1 MGRKIY
7 GGRSAARQQT
17 LKIPDKPSVSAKT
30 GYGGGSGA
38 GVPPWSLRFRLHWG
52 IRPPVGRRRTG
63 INPFRPFRCVPPGC
77 PKGSGS
83 PCFWGGAHRGN
94 GRRPAN
100 SAGKHGRRFRRLRP
114 DAFPGC
120 PKPEACPAAKGFAG
134 NAAEAETRIV
144 RPLIRGCA
152 AEMATKTGRRS
163 GDLNK
168 QDQRVQDMG
177 RAESVPRRDGGF
189 RFLWEK
195 TGRLPGKPEKIREGI
210 RERSATP
217 PASAMEAIGPFSRR
231 LDRKARLDF
240 TIRFAIGFIQL
251 KSACRCIRPLRTGPP
266 LRPGSSGMR
275 LRTAGTVWPYP
286 FP

>member
-1 MGRKIY
+1 MRTAETE
-7 GGRSAARQQT
+7 GGRR
-17 LKIPDKPSVSAKT
+17 IPPENTDAVSD
-30 GYGGGSGA
+30 G
-38 GVPPWSLRFRLHWG
+38 
-52 IRPPVGRRRTG
+52 
-63 INPFRPFRCVPPGC
+63 CVQMR
-77 PKGSGS
+77 SRD
-83 PCFWGGAHRGN
+83 AQN
-94 GRRPAN
+94 RRPARPP
-100 SAGKHGRRFRRLRP
+100 KVLPEMRQRR
-114 DAFPGC
+114 
-120 PKPEACPAAKGFAG
+120 K
-134 NAAEAETRIV
+134 TRIV

>member
-38 GVPPWSLRFRLHWG
+38 GVPPWSLRFRLHQG
-52 IRPPVGRRRTG
+52 RRPSPVGRRRTG
-63 INPFRPFRCVPPGC
+63 INPFRPFRCVLPGC

-114 DAFPGC
+114 DTFPGC

-134 NAAEAETRIV
+134 NAAEAKNTDRPPPYPGMCGGDGNQNRKTV
-144 RPLIRGCA
+144 R
-152 AEMATKTGRRS
+152 
-163 GDLNK
+163 
-168 QDQRVQDMG
+168 
-177 RAESVPRRDGGF
+177 
-189 RFLWEK
+189 RFEQAGPK
-195 TGRLPGKPEKIREGI
+195 GPGYGKGGI
-210 RERSATP
+210 RSA
-217 PASAMEAIGPFSRR
+217 A
-231 LDRKARLDF
+231 
-240 TIRFAIGFIQL
+240 
-251 KSACRCIRPLRTGPP
+251 
-266 LRPGSSGMR
+266 
-275 LRTAGTVWPYP
+275 
-286 FP
+286 